1 MHLNADIYFRQK
13 LSQIRCIS
21 PHLNVVLNKRFLG
34 SSYFIPF
41 SSSDVKSAAIFQARK
56 VVADVWHL
64 SSCFIKNVCALTFGF
79 KTDNRAL
86 RIYKFVK
93 PQEKYCFSFFYLYLP
108 KVMKWCWWIMEFLM
122 QQGTILWPNLFST
135 FEARCWKLES
145 AYPGNFDHVL
155 LLPQL
160 PKPVHVQAFCVNFSL
175 LAQVAQAQKA

>member
-108 KVMKWCWWIMEFLM
+108 KVMKWCWWIHWFDSIIRLK
-122 QQGTILWPNLFST
+122 
-135 FEARCWKLES
+135 WKIDK
-145 AYPGNFDHVL
+145 YKH
-155 LLPQL
+155 
-160 PKPVHVQAFCVNFSL
+160 K
-175 LAQVAQAQKA
+175 